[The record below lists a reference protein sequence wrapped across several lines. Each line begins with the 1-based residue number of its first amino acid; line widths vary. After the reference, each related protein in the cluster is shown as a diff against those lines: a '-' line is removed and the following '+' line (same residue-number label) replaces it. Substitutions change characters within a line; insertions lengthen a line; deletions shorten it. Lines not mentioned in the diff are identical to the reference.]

1 MHPPQ
6 KNQAARR
13 RLSPRT
19 LILIAVSPILVSL
32 ILHLMVLIY
41 ANYVRWQWV
50 GPMEGDS
57 NEISTELLAEHEG
70 KADDQLQF
78 QGTDQLDSFE
88 ALDHLLDPV
97 PDITYQPAVPEMEIL
112 PETGANE
119 EMDIIAVEAA
129 AMDSQW
135 VNPATGGQPL
145 DTGSE
150 MLAGSF
156 SRSFSRHIQVLRE
169 GGLDVVFVFD
179 STESMVD
186 CLSAIK
192 KKIANLAYSFRK
204 LVPTCRI
211 GLVTYRDRDNDYV
224 TRSSPLTYGI
234 GTLETFL
241 AQITVKGGGDRREA
255 VADGIKTAIKKMEWN
270 PKAKKFILVIGDAP
284 PHKEDVEE
292 TVKLIRNFR
301 EKNNGQLSVL
311 DIRPPGNMSIEQYNS
326 TILPNIAK
334 ETYVESYS
342 FFSDNEKVMED
353 FQAFADAGGGE
364 GARLHDEKKVIK
376 QMLVLIFGTRWQ
388 MYLDEFLVNL

>member
-1 MHPPQ
+1 
-6 KNQAARR
+6 
-13 RLSPRT
+13 
-19 LILIAVSPILVSL
+19 
-32 ILHLMVLIY
+32 
-41 ANYVRWQWV
+41 
-50 GPMEGDS
+50 
-57 NEISTELLAEHEG
+57 
-70 KADDQLQF
+70 
-78 QGTDQLDSFE
+78 
-88 ALDHLLDPV
+88 
-97 PDITYQPAVPEMEIL
+97 MEIL
-112 PETGANE
+112 PDSGANE

-135 VNPATGGQPL
+135 VNPATGGQPM

-150 MLAGSF
+150 MLVGSF
-156 SRSFSRHIQVLRE
+156 SRSFSRHIQALRE

-186 CLSAIK
+186 CISAIK

-211 GLVTYRDRDNDYV
+211 GMVTYRDRDNEYV

-234 GTLETFL
+234 GTLESFL
-241 AQITVKGGGDRREA
+241 AQVTAKGGGDRREA
-255 VADGIKTAIKKMEWN
+255 VADGIKAAIHGMEWN

-292 TVKLIRNFR
+292 TVKLIRQFR

-311 DIRPPGNMSIEQYNS
+311 DIRPPGYMSIEQYNS

-342 FFSDNEKVMED
+342 FFSDNERVMED

-364 GARLHDEKKVIK
+364 AARLHDEKKVIK